1 MPSPSRH
8 VARLKVLIHSAS
20 NLPRGD
26 EHGLS
31 DPYVVCFLAEHPEP
45 LFETEVRRQ
54 TLDPVWD
61 EEHIVSPYM
70 PGADLVFQV
79 MDKDDTLKDLSE
91 RLLSLR
97 GVGSDFLGEVRLA
110 AEEFYPHGF
119 EGDVMLEG
127 VPKGRATLLR
137 LRITVDSPQRQEF
150 LPPPVP
156 HAAQDEPEVNETF
169 FDTAELELPK
179 EEPSPKPRSSP
190 AKVKLEKKEEKRRHQ
205 EDAEQRETSTSAPRR
220 LGEVWQ
226 LSIAVLGAKN
236 LFERCSSYCT
246 VEVKGELRFS
256 SRTHVVNDSTDPVW
270 KKIVD
275 FDYEAIEPIVLAV
288 YQKEVWPKQDTLL
301 GMAII
306 EAGDLL
312 RRGSFEG
319 ELPLEGAE
327 EGSVL
332 CIEVSA
338 TQKRRVARQEHPHQ
352 RYLEEPKRLEPL
364 SSAKRTAPHPAD
376 VAPKRLKI
384 LIQSFRGLHG
394 LDLSTRRCFSCICA
408 VSGRR
413 HADLQTGGAFEAG
426 YQTVWNLEG
435 EITDYFPGEDLAF
448 HVAAEGT
455 SLEGSA
461 TMRCHQFFPF
471 GFNSDLTMCS
481 EGHGIIGLLRVKVTV
496 EKDLAQPPR
505 APLQRTLG
513 LQGTDGVRVSQQ
525 GDVWLRSLHP
535 RGAMQSSLAVAAGSE
550 RHRLGETTGSVIRR
564 KSPVRRAVS
573 PVTVPQPASPVRR
586 AASPIHF
593 QAVSSQTSSP
603 RAVATT
609 LAPVV
614 ISPRK
619 ILHATHIS
627 APITSGQLVPV
638 VSQTPVVS
646 AIHPPHIISQP
657 IPSYTQV
664 MQVTQPQLQQPIVQA
679 PHGVVMHGYPGYS
692 SQPASAPPPAL
703 PNPIPMTSYMGND
716 TGASVGALSLLAEA
730 QASWRAGQCH

>member
-79 MDKDDTLKDLSE
+79 MDKEGHDPPLVGGVAYLSE

-179 EEPSPKPRSSP
+179 EEPSPKPRTAGGGSP
-190 AKVKLEKKEEKRRHQ
+190 FRKSCELVIKLEKKEEKRRHQ

-288 YQKEVWPKQDTLL
+288 YQKDVWPKQDTLL
-301 GMAII
+301 GM
-306 EAGDLL
+306 D
-312 RRGSFEG
+312 R
-319 ELPLEGAE
+319 
-327 EGSVL
+327 
-332 CIEVSA
+332 
-338 TQKRRVARQEHPHQ
+338 
-352 RYLEEPKRLEPL
+352 
-364 SSAKRTAPHPAD
+364 
-376 VAPKRLKI
+376 
-384 LIQSFRGLHG
+384 
-394 LDLSTRRCFSCICA
+394 
-408 VSGRR
+408 
-413 HADLQTGGAFEAG
+413 
-426 YQTVWNLEG
+426 
-435 EITDYFPGEDLAF
+435 
-448 HVAAEGT
+448 
-455 SLEGSA
+455 
-461 TMRCHQFFPF
+461 
-471 GFNSDLTMCS
+471 
-481 EGHGIIGLLRVKVTV
+481 
-496 EKDLAQPPR
+496 
-505 APLQRTLG
+505 
-513 LQGTDGVRVSQQ
+513 
-525 GDVWLRSLHP
+525 
-535 RGAMQSSLAVAAGSE
+535 
-550 RHRLGETTGSVIRR
+550 
-564 KSPVRRAVS
+564 
-573 PVTVPQPASPVRR
+573 
-586 AASPIHF
+586 
-593 QAVSSQTSSP
+593 
-603 RAVATT
+603 
-609 LAPVV
+609 
-614 ISPRK
+614 
-619 ILHATHIS
+619 
-627 APITSGQLVPV
+627 
-638 VSQTPVVS
+638 TPV
-646 AIHPPHIISQP
+646 
-657 IPSYTQV
+657 
-664 MQVTQPQLQQPIVQA
+664 
-679 PHGVVMHGYPGYS
+679 
-692 SQPASAPPPAL
+692 
-703 PNPIPMTSYMGND
+703 
-716 TGASVGALSLLAEA
+716 
-730 QASWRAGQCH
+730 